1 MLFLMCSYVTP
12 MIASS
17 SLKDETNDN
26 ASKAT
31 AHPVYISKAVF
42 MENLSLFEET
52 GRLSSYEFKDFK
64 DDSPFGNYI
73 ARDAISHQ
81 QVGICG
87 FSAYEECGVF
97 YASHSIDVLKH
108 ARGKGYGTRLL
119 QEATKSVA
127 QHFGK
132 QLDCTYTGAPRSLSI
147 LPLTQI
153 ISSTEWDFG
162 DNHASL
168 KMHVNAGYG
177 ILGLD
182 YSGSVVKMAYP
193 PTIPGIWD
201 SEKQALF
208 IKLSHHIA
216 HAGDIKIDHVDASK
230 TPEVLIHLQ
239 MFLRKLDLTQ
249 EKEILTL
256 ALLKKEAPLVIGA
269 ATHSVFLDYLKNLS
283 DADKE
288 RIKILSEG
296 KRIKDHEQLFPLD
309 RFHVPNFEAFKA
321 LVAEF

>member
-1 MLFLMCSYVTP
+1 MM
-12 MIASS
+12 ASS
-17 SLKDETNDN
+17 CLKDETNDN
-26 ASKAT
+26 ASTST
-31 AHPVYISKAVF
+31 AHPIDISKAVF
-42 MENLSLFEET
+42 MENLSMFEET
-52 GRLSSYEFKDFK
+52 GRLSSYDTREFK

-97 YASHSIDVLKH
+97 YASHSIDILKH
-108 ARGKGYGTRLL
+108 ARGKRYGTRLL

-132 QLDCTYTGAPRSLSI
+132 QLDCTYMGAPRSLSI

-153 ISSTEWDFG
+153 VSSIEWDFG

-177 ILGLD
+177 ILGLN

-193 PTIPGIWD
+193 PTIPGVWD

-208 IKLSHHIA
+208 LKLSHYMA
-216 HAGDIKIDHVDASK
+216 NAGDIKIDHVDASN
-230 TPEVLIHLQ
+230 TPEILIHLQ
-239 MFLRKLDLTQ
+239 MFLRKLDLVQ

-256 ALLKKEAPLVIGA
+256 ALLKKQAPLVIGSA
-269 ATHSVFLDYLKNLS
+269 AHSVFLDYLKNLT

-288 RIKILSEG
+288 RIKTLAKGE
-296 KRIKDHEQLFPLD
+296 RLEQDTQQFPLD
-309 RFHVPNFEAFKA
+309 RFHVHHETIKE
-321 LVAEF
+321 LTAEF